1 MQGDDDVVDDPNDD
15 DADDDPPKLTLAQQV
30 ITTYHNFYH
39 VVLRLAW
46 SWRGHT
52 SKVLPR
58 LPTVVLER
66 AGEMSDVEI
75 GWRVGNM
82 RYAMIKEPTWGVK
95 HPHCRSRTQ

>member
-1 MQGDDDVVDDPNDD
+1 MLRDVQDDDEVVDDLNDD
-15 DADDDPPKLTLAQQV
+15 DADDDPPLLTLAQQV

-52 SKVLPR
+52 SKALPR

-66 AGEMSDVEI
+66 AGEMSGVEI

-82 RYAMIKEPTWGVK
+82 R
-95 HPHCRSRTQ
+95 

>member
-1 MQGDDDVVDDPNDD
+1 MGYFCEVGYIPYLVYHYVLFLRSDVPGI
-15 DADDDPPKLTLAQQV
+15 LAMHLRSRKDNAKPEKC
-30 ITTYHNFYH
+30 YHNFYH

-82 RYAMIKEPTWGVK
+82 R
-95 HPHCRSRTQ
+95 